1 MLRRVRPLE
10 VCKAASEWLSAIRPQ
25 VGIYRSDAW
34 QAWWQ
39 GPVALR
45 WCRVGGGARSGQRTD
60 ATQFEFASCCV

>member
-39 GPVALR
+39 GPEVVPCGRRRA
-45 WCRVGGGARSGQRTD
+45 QRP
-60 ATQFEFASCCV
+60 AHRRNAI

>member
-34 QAWWQ
+34 Q
-39 GPVALR
+39 GPEVVPCGRRRA
-45 WCRVGGGARSGQRTD
+45 QRP
-60 ATQFEFASCCV
+60 AHRRNAI